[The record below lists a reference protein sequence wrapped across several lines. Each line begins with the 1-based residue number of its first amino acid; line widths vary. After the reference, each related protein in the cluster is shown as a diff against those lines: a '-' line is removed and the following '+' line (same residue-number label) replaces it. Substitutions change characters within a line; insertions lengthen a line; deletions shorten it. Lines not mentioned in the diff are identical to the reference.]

1 MLSVHFIAPKL
12 SKLSKPSTTLLRPF
26 LLPLHLLPCS
36 REGLH
41 GLVGVLPRAIGPQF
55 EVLNVDHIVV
65 VVDLL

>member
-1 MLSVHFIAPKL
+1 MLSVHIIAPKL
-12 SKLSKPSTTLLRPF
+12 SLLRPF

-55 EVLNVDHIVV
+55 EVLNIDHIVV